1 MSRLTHKLLRA
12 SAGKAASGALLIGAL
27 FGATSAAAI
36 TVGPDSDPNCQFHD
50 VTSAVISAD
59 QTPGVDLV
67 QISAGTYTRVST
79 MTVTSADDL
88 IVEGGYA
95 DCSAGVS
102 TGNSTLDAA
111 SAVIHGSLFTH
122 TGQGK
127 LTLRHLV
134 LENGDATAGGGVYS
148 DGSGA
153 LVLADVML
161 YSNYADYGGG
171 IFVSGP
177 QNPRKEVT
185 LIGALFNSNVARA
198 DGGGLYAQ
206 FADITID
213 RTLASYFLGNLAS
226 GSIGNGDGGGA
237 FLLNSNFRAHT
248 HGAAG
253 FPFIGSNLAHR
264 FGGGLYF
271 GTNAQQNYD
280 LYLENDRANQPLEIA
295 DNAGVAGGG
304 VYLDAESSG
313 QINVFAHFRNT
324 IWRHNQANYGAVV
337 NVESVAAGDFGVST
351 IVHFEQTN
359 AGDATPPCPA
369 GVRCNLFVDNL
380 ANSGYLISAS
390 GGGPN
395 GGASIYIVRG
405 TMLDNVTVAGGG
417 GLVFC
422 GTCLLSI
429 DSSLFARNT
438 VSGDLFGVVDGN
450 LRFANSTA
458 ASNTLGADHM
468 FTAILVPSTLEIL
481 HSLLTQ
487 PDDPVDGYSVGTGIA
502 PIVRDVGVQGVG
514 LGGTNV
520 QNLSDPYVDAADGD
534 FHIRLTSSAVDR
546 WGPNGDPDDT
556 APTQDLDGAARPYEF
571 NSPSEPYDF
580 GAYEAGA
587 VVDAIF
593 IDGFD
598 P

>member
-1 MSRLTHKLLRA
+1 MYRRTHRPERAPARIAARVAWLTC
-12 SAGKAASGALLIGAL
+12 ALLV
-27 FGATSAAAI
+27 ATSASAI

-50 VTSAVISAD
+50 VTSAVIAAD
-59 QTPGVDLV
+59 QSPGLDLV
-67 QISAGTYTRVST
+67 QISVGTYTRVST
-79 MTVTSADDL
+79 MTVTSGDDL

-95 DCSAGVS
+95 DCSAGIS
-102 TGNSTLDAA
+102 TGNSTLDA
-111 SAVIHGSLFTH
+111 SNAVIHGSLFTH
-122 TGQGK
+122 IGAGK

-161 YSNYADYGGG
+161 LSNYADYGGG

-177 QNPRKEVT
+177 QNPHKEVT
-185 LIGALFNSNVARA
+185 LIGAMFNSNVARA

-206 FADITID
+206 FADITVD
-213 RTLASYFLGNLAS
+213 RSLASYFLGNLAA
-226 GSIGNGDGGGA
+226 GSNGNGDGGGA
-237 FLLNSNFRAHT
+237 FLLDSNFHAHT

-264 FGGGLYF
+264 FGGGIYF
-271 GTNAQQNYD
+271 GTNIQQNYE
-280 LYLENDRANQPLEIA
+280 LYLENDRANEPLEIA
-295 DNAGVAGGG
+295 DNAGIGGGG
-304 VYLDAESSG
+304 VYFDAESSG

-337 NVESVAAGDFGVST
+337 HVESVATGSFGVST
-351 IVHFEQTN
+351 IVHFEKTN
-359 AGDATPPCPA
+359 VGDATPPCPA
-369 GVRCNLFVDNL
+369 GMRCNLFENNL

-395 GGASIYIVRG
+395 GGAAIYFVRG
-405 TMLDNVTVAGGG
+405 SMLDNDTVAGGG
-417 GLVFC
+417 GLIFC

-438 VSGDLFGVVDGN
+438 LSGDLFGVVDGN

-458 ASNTLGADHM
+458 ASNTLGGDHL
-468 FTAILVPSTLEIL
+468 FTTILPPSTLEIL

-487 PDDPVDGYSVGTGIA
+487 PNDPVDAYSIGAGVVAT
-502 PIVRDVGVQGVG
+502 VRDVGAEDVALTGA
-514 LGGTNV
+514 NV
-520 QNLSDPYVDAADGD
+520 QYLSDPYVDAASGD

-546 WGPNGDPDDT
+546 WGPNGDPND
-556 APTQDLDGAARPYEF
+556 APPTIDLDGAARPYQF
-571 NSPSEPYDF
+571 NSPTEPYDF

-587 VVDAIF
+587 TVDAIF
-593 IDGFD
+593 RDGFD
-598 P
+598 R